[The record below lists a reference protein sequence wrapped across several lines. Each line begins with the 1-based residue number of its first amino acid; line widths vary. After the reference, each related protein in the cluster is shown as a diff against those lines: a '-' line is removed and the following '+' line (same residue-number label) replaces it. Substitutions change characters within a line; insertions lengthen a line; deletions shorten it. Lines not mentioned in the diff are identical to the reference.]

1 MEKKSAPNAPRLR
14 HPKSG
19 RSDVSGPLKVPGQA
33 AVSGAR
39 RGSSTPAPTMP
50 MEGAFLYHKTI
61 DNSSLSYRH
70 DPGDRD
76 ALRSIVSGGL
86 FVVLLFV
93 LLFGPRL
100 WVRHSGYR
108 QAKLIERIEQLTVV
122 RDQLKVQRGRLEDLR
137 RVAALAD
144 QRGLRETEEG
154 SYTWFAPRPIEVGAG
169 QAVAQLFGTE
179 E

>member
-14 HPKSG
+14 HPMSG
-19 RSDVSGPLKVPGQA
+19 RSNVSGLPRVPGQA
-33 AVSGAR
+33 AAGGAR
-39 RGSSTPAPTMP
+39 RERSSSAPSIP

-61 DNSSLSYRH
+61 DNSSVSYRH
-70 DPGDRD
+70 DPTDRD
-76 ALRSIVSGGL
+76 ALRGIVSGGL

-108 QAKLIERIEQLTVV
+108 QAKHIERIEQLTVF

-144 QRGLRETEEG
+144 QLGLRETEED
-154 SYTWFAPRPIEVGAG
+154 SYTWFAPRPIEEGTE
-169 QAVAQLFGTE
+169 QAVAQLFGTDE
-179 E
+179 